1 MANVR
6 FIRTTK
12 QKYVNKDTYD
22 ENALYFLTDTAEFAR
37 AGQLLTDGARMVPTY
52 ADLPNF
58 NLAADGVIYFTMDT
72 NNAYIMNPDRNDWL
86 QVIYAPA
93 KSVDEVPEEM
103 ADEVVATVAAVRGVE
118 EGLKAYVV
126 ETAVTVGGCLD
137 CGDLDSLEVI

>member
-12 QKYVNKDTYD
+12 QKYVNKDAYD

-37 AGQLLTDGARMVPTY
+37 AGQILSDGARIVPTY
-52 ADLPNF
+52 ADLPEF

-72 NNAYIMNPDRNDWL
+72 NNAYIVNPDRNGWI

-93 KSVDEVPEEM
+93 KNIDEVPEEM
-103 ADEVVATVAAVRGVE
+103 AGEVVATVAAVLSVE
-118 EGLKAYVV
+118 EELKTYVA

-137 CGDLDSLEVI
+137 CGDLDSVEVI